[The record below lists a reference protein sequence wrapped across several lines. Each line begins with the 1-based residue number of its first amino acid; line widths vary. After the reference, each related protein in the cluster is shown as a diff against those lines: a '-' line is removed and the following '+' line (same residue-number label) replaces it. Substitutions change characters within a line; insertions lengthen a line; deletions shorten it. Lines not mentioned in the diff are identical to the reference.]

1 MVRFVLPRSVCKT
14 NSMAGMSTPRN
25 PEKTAPRWQPC
36 GAGHVAVYGTL
47 RAGGVN
53 DIARLDPR
61 VACVGRTW
69 LTGSLYNLGWYPGL
83 RLEGAQQVLAEV
95 YAMDDALE
103 QAMDRIEGLWPE
115 DVGEYAKRILTL
127 PVALPGGAVQ
137 PLPVLVYEALPA
149 TVAHAPAIEASD
161 WLAWANE
168 QGKGALHAGGAFA
181 LNAAQNTSVMK

>member
-1 MVRFVLPRSVCKT
+1 MQ
-14 NSMAGMSTPRN
+14 TP
-25 PEKTAPRWQPC
+25 APAPIDASSWRPC
-36 GAGHVAVYGTL
+36 GARHVAVYGTL

-53 DIARLDPR
+53 DIARLDPDIL
-61 VACVGRTW
+61 CLG
-69 LTGSLYNLGWYPGL
+69 LTTLSGSLYDLGWYPGL

-137 PLPVLVYEALPA
+137 PLPVLVYEALPT

>member
-1 MVRFVLPRSVCKT
+1 MPT
-14 NSMAGMSTPRN
+14 IDAMD
-25 PEKTAPRWQPC
+25 WHPC
-36 GAGHVAVYGTL
+36 GAHYVAVYGTL

-53 DIARLDPR
+53 DIARLRPGIER
-61 VACVGRTW
+61 RGHTT
-69 LTGSLYNLGWYPGL
+69 LTGTLYDLGWYPGL
-83 RLEGAQQVLAEV
+83 RLLGTQQVLAEV
-95 YAMDDALE
+95 YAMDGALE

-149 TVAHAPAIEASD
+149 TVAHAPAIAASD